1 MKSVRRIFIFDSIFI
16 LSLRGYLRIC
26 ALSTKG
32 KKQKAEGRKQKAASI
47 RLLSEELLVK
57 LLVYQ
62 PLTDCLLP
70 TAYCLLPSALLL
82 DSLRKASLSS
92 QARRVCCLG
101 VTSICESNQTEAV
114 SCD

>member
-32 KKQKAEGRKQKAASI
+32 KKAEGRRQKAASI

-92 QARRVCCLG
+92 QARRVYRLG